1 MFLHSLYATFAT
13 NPSRV
18 TNQLITHVMKHL
30 ILLLFLML
38 CLAGCSSM
46 NHTFVGAEAGGALH
60 SEVTH
65 QVQGGQLAGQC
76 DFALGK

>member
-1 MFLHSLYATFAT
+1 
-13 NPSRV
+13 
-18 TNQLITHVMKHL
+18 MKHL

-65 QVQGGQLAGQC
+65 PVQGGQLAGQC